1 MEHGWQGRYI
11 EGFELAQQYGLKF
24 VSGVEAY
31 WVKDRFEKDRSNC
44 HIYIGAK
51 NERGRRAMN
60 DVMAEA
66 NITGFYIRPRL
77 DIPLLLSLP
86 ADDVIVTTACVA
98 YWKYEDIDD
107 ITLRLRDHFR
117 ENFFLE
123 VQYHNMDKQIAVNE
137 HVLDL
142 RAKHNIPIIMG
153 CDSHYLSPSD
163 AGERSDYIV
172 SKGIEY
178 PDEQGFVLDY
188 PDGDEAYRRFANQGV
203 LSHSDIIEAMENTNV
218 FLKVEDYDCA
228 CFTKD
233 IKMPSLHP
241 DWTQDQKDAAY
252 DNLIWSAW
260 SKEKENIPSDKWPH
274 YESEIQ
280 KEVDIVHQTFHA
292 DYFLDDHAIVK
303 KGKENGG
310 VLTKTGRGCWVA
322 GCLVNTT
329 DNIKPIENVV
339 PGDIVFDKDG
349 EQRVVLNTAK
359 YHIKE
364 ELIKIS
370 YPYSFG
376 KYHQSICTKD
386 HKIYVH
392 RNGENQWVVASDLT
406 TDDYLISPKI
416 HLPDD
421 GPTTIDLA
429 AYCSNRDVI
438 DAEYIYEYNA
448 YTNGFPLCP
457 KEVSSK
463 IGCGKSIIE
472 KIANGYRP
480 TSKKAKWILDAFFK
494 NTPFKSLDQ
503 YQEYVFLN
511 RTKKIRRFINI
522 NQTFMTFI
530 GLMYGDGSVK
540 PIGGGV
546 DLAINSSN
554 HKAIANKKI
563 FCKIASMIG
572 VDVSEVKAKN
582 RDLTTLTFYSLL
594 FARFVR
600 EELFESK
607 KGREKLFNPRWLNC
621 SKENKIAL
629 LKGLLL
635 SDGSLKDDG
644 RIAFDNTSLSIINA
658 MYLLVRATTNYPCS
672 ISHRPAHTD
681 ERGYVCK
688 DSYKLR
694 IYYRSDKTAK
704 RNERTI
710 FDDHYVYIPIKSID
724 VMQTQECDVY
734 DIEVDGSHSFVL
746 NGIAVHNSAVS
757 FYTNKLLGLT
767 DVDRIAA
774 KVKMYPERF
783 MSATR
788 ILETG
793 SIADI
798 DLNVADRDPFLRAQ
812 KEIMGEESSYE
823 MIAYGTLKPKAA
835 WKMYAKSQNVDFIV
849 ANEVSDQISKY
860 ENAVK
865 HASEDEKDD
874 INVMDYIDPAY
885 HEIFEQSR
893 NYRGIVSH
901 LTPHPCATLLYQGNI
916 RQEIGL
922 INIKGKICCIM
933 DGLWAEQYHFLK
945 NDQLVVYSGNAV
957 DYDALNCWDPL
968 KPWCA

>member
-1 MEHGWQGRYI
+1 MYIYQNYHRHSYYTNPIVADSIASNENYAKRASELGHGIISIMEHGWQGRYI

-31 WVKDRFEKDRSNC
+31 WVKDRCEKDRSNC

-107 ITLRLRDHFR
+107 ITLRLRDHFG

-153 CDSHYLSPSD
+153 CDSHYLFPSD

-203 LSHSDIIEAMENTNV
+203 LSHGDIIEAMENTNV

-241 DWTQDQKDAAY
+241 DWSQKQKNEAY
-252 DNLIWSAW
+252 DKLIWNAW
-260 SKEKENIPSDKWPH
+260 SEEKKKVPEDKWNH
-274 YESEIQ
+274 YEEEIR
-280 KEVDIVHQTFHA
+280 KEIDIVHQTFHA
-292 DYFLDDHAIVK
+292 DYFLNNHMIAK
-303 KGKENGG
+303 RGKELGG
-310 VLTKTGRGCWVA
+310 VLTKTGRG
-322 GCLVNTT
+322 
-329 DNIKPIENVV
+329 
-339 PGDIVFDKDG
+339 
-349 EQRVVLNTAK
+349 
-359 YHIKE
+359 
-364 ELIKIS
+364 
-370 YPYSFG
+370 
-376 KYHQSICTKD
+376 
-386 HKIYVH
+386 
-392 RNGENQWVVASDLT
+392 
-406 TDDYLISPKI
+406 
-416 HLPDD
+416 
-421 GPTTIDLA
+421 
-429 AYCSNRDVI
+429 
-438 DAEYIYEYNA
+438 
-448 YTNGFPLCP
+448 
-457 KEVSSK
+457 SS
-463 IGCGKSIIE
+463 
-472 KIANGYRP
+472 
-480 TSKKAKWILDAFFK
+480 
-494 NTPFKSLDQ
+494 
-503 YQEYVFLN
+503 
-511 RTKKIRRFINI
+511 
-522 NQTFMTFI
+522 
-530 GLMYGDGSVK
+530 
-540 PIGGGV
+540 
-546 DLAINSSN
+546 
-554 HKAIANKKI
+554 
-563 FCKIASMIG
+563 
-572 VDVSEVKAKN
+572 
-582 RDLTTLTFYSLL
+582 
-594 FARFVR
+594 
-600 EELFESK
+600 
-607 KGREKLFNPRWLNC
+607 
-621 SKENKIAL
+621 
-629 LKGLLL
+629 
-635 SDGSLKDDG
+635 
-644 RIAFDNTSLSIINA
+644 
-658 MYLLVRATTNYPCS
+658 
-672 ISHRPAHTD
+672 
-681 ERGYVCK
+681 
-688 DSYKLR
+688 
-694 IYYRSDKTAK
+694 
-704 RNERTI
+704 
-710 FDDHYVYIPIKSID
+710 
-724 VMQTQECDVY
+724 
-734 DIEVDGSHSFVL
+734 
-746 NGIAVHNSAVS
+746 VS

-783 MSATR
+783 MSPTR

-793 SIADI
+793 SLADW
-798 DLNVADRDPFLRAQ
+798 DANVGNRDPFLKAQ
-812 KEIMGEESSYE
+812 KEIMGEDSSYE

-849 ANEVSDQISKY
+849 ANEISDQISKY

-885 HEIFEQSR
+885 HEIFDQSR

-945 NDQLVVYSGNAV
+945 NDWLKVSVVDLIDRVYKRIGIPQHSEQELLAMCPPDSPVWDMVYGRSCTLGINQVEQVGTSSRAAKYKPHNISELCAFVAAIRPGFKSMYKRFENREHFEYGIKSLDNLIQTEEMHDSFMLYQEMAMAV
-957 DYDALNCWDPL
+957 LH
-968 KPWCA
+968 